1 MLNNIYPTVAAALN
15 AARKPRAGLLA
26 QGMAPFEAANA
37 ATGIAETLPTFG
49 EVNEEDPEAEM
60 LMRANTTK
68 ALRIRD
74 SLLSILASLND
85 DPC

>member
-1 MLNNIYPTVAAALN
+1 MPHVSPEQVQTLHHLIN
-15 AARKPRAGLLA
+15 
-26 QGMAPFEAANA
+26 EAANA

>member
-1 MLNNIYPTVAAALN
+1 MPHVSPEQVQTLHHLIN
-15 AARKPRAGLLA
+15 
-26 QGMAPFEAANA
+26 EAANA

-85 DPC
+85 EPC

>member
-1 MLNNIYPTVAAALN
+1 MPHVSPEQVQTLHHLIN
-15 AARKPRAGLLA
+15 
-26 QGMAPFEAANA
+26 EAANA

-60 LMRANTTK
+60 LLRANTTK

-74 SLLSILASLND
+74 SLLSILVSLND

>member
-1 MLNNIYPTVAAALN
+1 MPHVSPEQVQTLHHLIN
-15 AARKPRAGLLA
+15 
-26 QGMAPFEAANA
+26 EAANA

-60 LMRANTTK
+60 LLRANTTK